1 MPICLQST
9 HTVVSVGGTMV
20 SINIITPVSAPA
32 PSIVG
37 NLNQAGDINHVLS
50 PVSQPSQSP
59 WEHDAPDLSTPPP
72 TFFYKIT
79 ACIQGRQR
87 QSLFFHGGVTQA
99 FNFNSYIALFYLVLP
114 LISLILPLV
123 APVGFSS

>member
-1 MPICLQST
+1 MFVKVCQTCQTPPTCLQCS
-9 HTVVSVGGTMV
+9 HTVESVGGTMV

-37 NLNQAGDINHVLS
+37 NLNQAGDINHVLT

-59 WEHDAPDLSTPPP
+59 WEHDAPDLNIPTP

-79 ACIQGRQR
+79 ASI
-87 QSLFFHGGVTQA
+87 
-99 FNFNSYIALFYLVLP
+99 
-114 LISLILPLV
+114 
-123 APVGFSS
+123 